1 MTLELEK
8 RLLKELPA
16 AVFVVPSELRC
27 AFFILQGE
35 IQSGG
40 DQREAGRKEQ

>member
-16 AVFVVPSELRC
+16 AVFVVQGELRC
-27 AFFILQGE
+27 AFFILQDE
-35 IQSGG
+35 IQFGG
-40 DQREAGRKEQ
+40 DQRAAGRKEQ